1 MEKLH
6 WTWKKI
12 VSIVLGFLG
21 IGTLTSCYGMP
32 YIDNPDE
39 MYGCPHNKYFIT
51 GTVAGDIDGDGE
63 YEPLQKIEIRVNPEN
78 DYHNRYT
85 HYSDEKGK
93 FVVTVITDNGYEDE
107 NYNPNANRFSAT
119 FTDLAG
125 ITDDERKVTF
135 KTFEYTFKFDEEDE
149 ITSEEKEKIVSE
161 DPYCEKAYKKDLGDI
176 KLEVEDSQDKDHP
189 DEE

>member
-39 MYGCPHNKYFIT
+39 MYGCPHNKYFVS
-51 GTVAGDIDGDGE
+51 GTVTGDTDGDGK
-63 YEPLQKIEIRVNPEN
+63 YEPLQKIEISVKKIDIPE
-78 DYHNRYT
+78 DGSYGGYT
-85 HYSDEKGK
+85 PYSDENGN

-119 FTDLAG
+119 FTDRADN
-125 ITDDERKVTF
+125 TDDERKVTF

-149 ITSEEKEKIVSE
+149 IPSDNSWCK
-161 DPYCEKAYKKDLGDI
+161 KAYKKDLGDI
-176 KLEVEDSQDKDHP
+176 KLEVEDSQDKDQP